1 LVGGRVGGE
10 GWIGCRTRLAL
21 QHDEKNIRINLARS
35 LENHVHAV
43 SLYMMAYNFVHT
55 HHTLTKA
62 AKGIHTTPAMAA
74 GVTDRVWKVEDV
86 VALLD

>member
-1 LVGGRVGGE
+1 
-10 GWIGCRTRLAL
+10 
-21 QHDEKNIRINLARS
+21 
-35 LENHVHAV
+35 
-43 SLYMMAYNFVHT
+43 MAYNFVHT

-62 AKGIHTTPAMAA
+62 AKGVHTTPAMAA